1 MAQRKPCI
9 DCGRIEGVA
18 AVPALHQANSG
29 AYSGRVGTVS
39 VTGQGTTALGKY
51 LAPPRRVRLGDV
63 SPQVLIF
70 AVGIAALFL
79 FWNFVD
85 HPADDPVNLALL
97 AAALLLAAVRI
108 SKVIK
113 DKEPARRRFEIWRE
127 FLICQPCN
135 VVFLTGDSCDEL
147 KLAVAG
153 WRAQVP
159 ELGAAVRRLATKK
172 GC

>member
-1 MAQRKPCI
+1 M
-9 DCGRIEGVA
+9 
-18 AVPALHQANSG
+18 
-29 AYSGRVGTVS
+29 
-39 VTGQGTTALGKY
+39 
-51 LAPPRRVRLGDV
+51 
-63 SPQVLIF
+63 
-70 AVGIAALFL
+70 
-79 FWNFVD
+79 
-85 HPADDPVNLALL
+85 NLALL